1 MMQNWGAELYLGVS
15 IISLST
21 QTVSLVQ
28 LLSGVKI
35 PGLVRTCTCR
45 VIASLLYVSIGILAL
60 VPNYNNNNKPYSLG
74 IYVLFVFTGVQVMW
88 QINSIADVKLKQ
100 RMKGRHRA
108 SGS

>member
-1 MMQNWGAELYLGVS
+1 MMHNWSAELYLGVS

-28 LLSGVKI
+28 LLSGVKV

-60 VPNYNNNNKPYSLG
+60 APNYNNNNRPYSLG

-88 QINSIADVKLKQ
+88 QINSIADVRLKR
-100 RMKGRHRA
+100 RMKGRHRT